1 MSDLKILFSI
11 DLDPDKSNLVF
22 NENTIQ
28 LFFENTSYKKYAHL
42 CLKSGLIFFSLN
54 YRQCFQMLNIN
65 LYILFN
71 SIKIFI
77 TPKEIK

>member
-11 DLDPDKSNLVF
+11 DLDPDKYNLVF

-42 CLKSGLIFFSLN
+42 CLKSGLKFSL
-54 YRQCFQMLNIN
+54 YHRLGFQMLENN
-65 LYILFN
+65 LSILF
-71 SIKIFI
+71 
-77 TPKEIK
+77 